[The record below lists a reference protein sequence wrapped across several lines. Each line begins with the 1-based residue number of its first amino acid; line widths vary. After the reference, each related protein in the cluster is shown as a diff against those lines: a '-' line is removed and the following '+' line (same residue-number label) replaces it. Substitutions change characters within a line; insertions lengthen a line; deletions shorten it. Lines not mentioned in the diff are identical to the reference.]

1 MQGLR
6 FGFGAR
12 LPMLQQAETAECGLA
27 CLAMISCFHGRWVE
41 VQTLR
46 QQLQASAK
54 GMNLKQLM
62 EHATAQG
69 FSTRAVRL
77 ELEDLPQLQ
86 LPCILHWDMNHFVV
100 LRRVSGRE
108 LLIHDPAQGVRRL
121 GLAEASRHFTGV
133 ALELAPMPDFQRSE
147 PKPAVSLGQLVGQV
161 RGLRR
166 SVLQVLML
174 SLALEI
180 LAVVSPFF
188 QQWVLDGVI
197 VQHDTDL
204 LQVLAIGFGML
215 MLLQLAISTL
225 RSWMVIYFSTQLN
238 LQWAA
243 GVLSKL
249 LRLPMDYFM
258 RRHLGDVISR
268 FGAIQNIRQTLTS
281 AALNAVLDGLMAGVA
296 LVMMLVYSLKLAAVT
311 LLALAAYVLIRVL
324 SYEPFRQANEEQI
337 VHAARQDGH
346 LLESV
351 RGVQS
356 LKLFNREDERL
367 AHWLNL
373 LVNTSNRE
381 LATQRL
387 STLYQSA
394 NTLVFGAE
402 NIAVV
407 YLGALLVIQGELS
420 IGMSFAYAA
429 YKTQFSGRISALV
442 DLGFQVRMLRIQRE
456 RLADIV
462 LSEPEPAGGTGLPS
476 DAVPDIEL
484 RQVRF
489 RYAANEPW
497 VLDGVNLRVEAGESV
512 AIVGPSGCGKTTLL
526 KLMLGLLQP
535 TEGEIL
541 VMGRPLG
548 AVGLRAWRE
557 CLGAVMQEDQLFA
570 GTIAENIAFG
580 DPELDLARVQ
590 LCARQAAV
598 EEDVL
603 AMPMG
608 WQTLIGDM
616 GAAIS
621 GGQKQR
627 LLLARALYKQPRVL
641 FLDEATSHLDAQRE
655 LQVNEAIQALRLTRV
670 VIAHRQE
677 TIERAGRVIRL
688 AAVAAPALR

>member
-41 VQTLR
+41 VPALR

-62 EHATAQG
+62 AHATAQG

-77 ELEDLPQLQ
+77 ELEDLSQLQ

-100 LRRVSGRE
+100 LRRVKGRR
-108 LLIHDPAQGVRRL
+108 LLIHDPAQGVRQL
-121 GLAEASRHFTGV
+121 GLDEVSRHFTGV
-133 ALELAPMPDFQRSE
+133 ALELAPMPGFQRSE
-147 PKPAVSLGQLVGQV
+147 ARPAVSLRQLVGQV
-161 RGLRR
+161 RGLKR

-180 LAVVSPFF
+180 LAVVTPFF

-204 LQVLAIGFGML
+204 LQVLALGFGML
-215 MLLQLAISTL
+215 MLLQLLISTL

-296 LVMMLVYSLKLAAVT
+296 LVMMLVYSPRLALVT

-324 SYEPFRQANEEQI
+324 SYEPFRQASEEQI

-367 AHWLNL
+367 AQWLNL

-462 LSEPEPAGGTGLPS
+462 LGEPEPAGGAGLPG

-497 VLDGVNLRVEAGESV
+497 VLDGVSLRVEAGESV

-541 VMGRPLG
+541 VMGRPLN
-548 AVGLRAWRE
+548 AVGLTAWRE

-570 GTIAENIAFG
+570 GTVAENIAFG
-580 DPELDLARVQ
+580 DPELDLERVQ
-590 LCARQAAV
+590 HCARLAAIH
-598 EEDVL
+598 EDVL

-655 LQVNEAIQALRLTRV
+655 LQVNEAIQSLRLTRV

-688 AAVAAPALR
+688 AAVPAPALR